1 MKKLFFHTPFFA
13 ETGENSKRKGLVK
26 GRNKLVFMNRN
37 DIINLVNFYLV
48 AFQIGNPLLNR
59 WMKR

>member
-26 GRNKLVFMNRN
+26 HNAIFTRPFV
-37 DIINLVNFYLV
+37 V
-48 AFQIGNPLLNR
+48 
-59 WMKR
+59 